1 MLIDFIDYV
10 YITVSTTPLVQCK
23 VMAGKE
29 LAEEELLEE
38 HVDNLAEKELFEE
51 HVKNPVE
58 DKELFQEQVENL
70 AKEKVFGEHTEDP
83 RKQLQCTLCSQ
94 PYRKPRLL
102 PCLHSFCESCLE
114 DHQRDVCGEGEGI
127 TCPVTFCQNP
137 TDEVDVQKL
146 TTDIWLE
153 NRISINERV
162 VAIVEGPCDIC
173 VMRTKATAYCTDCRT
188 AMCGDCQTNWHDR
201 NRANKNHKPIP
212 ISSESVDT
220 LKAKLTCHI
229 QSEAQE
235 EEQQYCSHHG
245 EKQCEFFCFEC
256 SKPSCYLCIITGPCK
271 GHQCHY
277 IMDIVQGSKEDLKG
291 YFPSHNDSL
300 EKLDKAVA
308 SCEDIK
314 KRIST
319 REKEVEE
326 EINTA
331 VKAIMDAVMKQKKK
345 LMGHCHEIAQSKRTR
360 LDLQI
365 EQLTRTK
372 QQIEHC
378 SEVISAACDSYSPIE
393 FLAVRDVITSRHE
406 DLNTKFE
413 DVELLPCTT
422 ATIVAELDSDVDL
435 GFVSEG
441 CCPELSILEV
451 PVGQPFTCEVGN
463 KSQIRLVTRHQD
475 ENLCD
480 LGGATVEATLSISE
494 SVIPVNTTDNHDGTY
509 SLSFTPT
516 LVGDHQLRVEIF
528 GCQIKGSPFQ
538 VKVSSECNEI
548 QALMSKC
555 LTEGEKRQVENKP
568 EKLQFM

>member
-1 MLIDFIDYV
+1 M
-10 YITVSTTPLVQCK
+10 YIHVVM

-29 LAEEELLEE
+29 LAEEELFEE
-38 HVDNLAEKELFEE
+38 HIDNLAEKELFEE
-51 HVKNPVE
+51 HVKKPVE
-58 DKELFQEQVENL
+58 EKELFQEQVENL
-70 AKEKVFGEHTEDP
+70 AKEEVFGEHTEDP
-83 RKQLQCTLCSQ
+83 GKQLQCTLCSQ

-137 TDEVDVQKL
+137 TDEVDVQKF
-146 TTDIWLE
+146 TTNVWLK
-153 NRISINERV
+153 NRISINEKV
-162 VAIVEGPCDIC
+162 VAIVEGSCDIC
-173 VMRTKATAYCTDCRT
+173 VKRTKATSYCTDCRT

-201 NRANKNHKPIP
+201 HRANKNHKPIP

-220 LKAKLTCHI
+220 LKATLTRQI

-235 EEQQYCSHHG
+235 EQQCCSHHG
-245 EKQCEFFCFEC
+245 EKQCEFFCYKC
-256 SKPSCYLCIITGPCK
+256 DKPSCSFCIVTGVCK
-271 GHQCHY
+271 GHQCHC
-277 IMDIVQGSKEDLKG
+277 IPDVVQGFKKELS
-291 YFPSHNDSL
+291 SHLQSYDVSL
-300 EKLDKAVA
+300 EELNKAVA
-308 SCEDIK
+308 NCEDIK

-319 REKEVEE
+319 REREVEE

-331 VKAIMDAVMKQKKK
+331 VKAIMDTLMKQKKK
-345 LMGHCHEIAQSKRTR
+345 LMEQCHEIAQSKRTR

-365 EQLTRTK
+365 EQLTRIK
-372 QQIEHC
+372 QQIDHC
-378 SEVISAACDSYSPIE
+378 SEVISTACNSYSPIE
-393 FLAVRDVITSRHE
+393 FLAVRDVIISRHK

-441 CCPELSILEV
+441 CCPELSVLEV
-451 PVGQPFTCEVGN
+451 PVGQPFTCEIGDE
-463 KSQIRLVTRHQD
+463 SQIRLVTRYED

-480 LGGATVEATLSISE
+480 HGGATVGATLSMSE

-516 LVGDHQLRVEIF
+516 LAGDHRLSVEIF

-538 VKVSSECNEI
+538 VKVFSECNEI
-548 QALMSKC
+548 QALMSKH
-555 LTEGEKRQVENKP
+555 LTEGEKRQVENKT
-568 EKLQFM
+568 

>member
-1 MLIDFIDYV
+1 
-10 YITVSTTPLVQCK
+10 
-23 VMAGKE
+23 MAGKE
-29 LAEEELLEE
+29 P
-38 HVDNLAEKELFEE
+38 VDEELFE
-51 HVKNPVE
+51 
-58 DKELFQEQVENL
+58 EQVENL
-70 AKEKVFGEHTEDP
+70 AKEEVFGEHTEDRAEDP
-83 RKQLQCTLCSQ
+83 GKQLQCTLCSQ
-94 PYRKPRLL
+94 PYRKPLLL

-137 TDEVDVQKL
+137 TDEVDVQEF

-153 NRISINERV
+153 NRISINEKV

-173 VMRTKATAYCTDCRT
+173 VKRAKATAYCTDCWT

-201 NRANKNHKPIP
+201 HRANKSHKPIP
-212 ISSESVDT
+212 ITTDSVDT
-220 LKAKLTCHI
+220 LKATLTRHI
-229 QSEAQE
+229 QSEAQ

-245 EKQCEFFCFEC
+245 EKQCEFFCYEC
-256 SKPSCYLCIITGPCK
+256 DKPSCYLCIITGACK
-271 GHQCHY
+271 GHRY
-277 IMDIVQGSKEDLKG
+277 KSISDIIQGCKEELSSHLK
-291 YFPSHNDSL
+291 SHNDLL

-319 REKEVEE
+319 CEKEVEE
-326 EINTA
+326 EISA
-331 VKAIMDAVMKQKKK
+331 VVKAIMDALMKQKKK
-345 LMGHCHEIAQSKRTR
+345 LMDQCHEIAQSKRTR

-378 SEVISAACDSYSPIE
+378 SGVISAACDSYSMTE
-393 FLAVRDVITSRHE
+393 FLAVMDVIDSRHE

-422 ATIVAELDSDVDL
+422 ATIVAELGSDVDL
-435 GFVSEG
+435 GGVSEG
-441 CCPELSILEV
+441 CCPELSVLEV
-451 PVGQPFTCEVGN
+451 PIGPPFTCEIGDE
-463 KSQIRLVTRHQD
+463 SEIRLVTRYED
-475 ENLCD
+475 ENLCT
-480 LGGATVEATLSISE
+480 LGGATVEATLSTSR

-509 SLSFTPT
+509 SLSFTPS
-516 LVGDHQLRVEIF
+516 LVGDHQLKVEIF

-548 QALMSKC
+548 QDLMSKR
-555 LTEGEKRQVENKP
+555 LTEGENRQVERCLYVEN
-568 EKLQFM
+568 LQFAMCDMTPAVKLSNAWPYKLFSVCKAKFL

>member
-1 MLIDFIDYV
+1 
-10 YITVSTTPLVQCK
+10 
-23 VMAGKE
+23 MACKE
-29 LAEEELLEE
+29 LAEEELFEE
-38 HVDNLAEKELFEE
+38 HVKKPAEKKELFEE
-51 HVKNPVE
+51 HVKKPVE
-58 DKELFQEQVENL
+58 EKELFEEQVENL
-70 AKEKVFGEHTEDP
+70 AKEELFGEHTEDP
-83 RKQLQCTLCSQ
+83 GKQLQCTLCSQ

-114 DHQRDVCGEGEGI
+114 VHQRDVCGEGEGL

-137 TDEVDVQKL
+137 TDEVDVQKF
-146 TTDIWLE
+146 TTNIWLK
-153 NRISINERV
+153 NRISINEKV
-162 VAIVEGPCDIC
+162 VRIVEGQCDIC
-173 VMRTKATAYCTDCRT
+173 VKRTKAAAYCTDCWK
-188 AMCGDCQTNWHDR
+188 AMCGDCLTNWHNR

-220 LKAKLTCHI
+220 LKATLTHHI

-235 EEQQYCSHHG
+235 ELRCCSHHG
-245 EKQCEFFCFEC
+245 KKQCEFFCFEC
-256 SKPSCYLCIITGPCK
+256 SKPSCYLCIISGACK
-271 GHQCHY
+271 GHQCHC
-277 IMDIVQGSKEDLKG
+277 ILDIVQRLKENLSSHLQ
-291 YFPSHNDSL
+291 SHNDSL
-300 EKLDKAVA
+300 EKLDKAVVN
-308 SCEDIK
+308 CEDIK

-319 REKEVEE
+319 REREVEE

-345 LMGHCHEIAQSKRTR
+345 LMDQCHEIAQSKRTR

-378 SEVISAACDSYSPIE
+378 SEIISTACDGYSMTE
-393 FLAVRDVITSRHE
+393 FLAVMDVIVSRHK

-413 DVELLPCTT
+413 DVALLPCTT

-441 CCPELSILEV
+441 CCPELSVLEV
-451 PVGQPFTCEVGN
+451 PVGQPFTCEVGDS
-463 KSQIRLVTRHQD
+463 SQIRLVTRYKD

-494 SVIPVNTTDNHDGTY
+494 SIISVNTTDNHDGTY
-509 SLSFTPT
+509 HLSFTPT
-516 LVGDHQLRVEIF
+516 LVGDHRLSVEIF

-538 VKVSSECNEI
+538 VKVSSECDEI
-548 QALMSKC
+548 QALMSKR
-555 LTEGEKRQVENKP
+555 LTRGENR
-568 EKLQFM
+568 